1 MEDVSD
7 DDFVDDVDGDD
18 MANNMLMAAKDDDLA
33 TLRALIARGGLFWH
47 FPRPHA
53 PQPPPAPPP
62 SAELHACYAQA
73 PCAP

>member
-33 TLRALIARGGLFWH
+33 TLRALIARGGDVNWTYSLNEVWRTF
-47 FPRPHA
+47 
-53 PQPPPAPPP
+53 
-62 SAELHACYAQA
+62 
-73 PCAP
+73 